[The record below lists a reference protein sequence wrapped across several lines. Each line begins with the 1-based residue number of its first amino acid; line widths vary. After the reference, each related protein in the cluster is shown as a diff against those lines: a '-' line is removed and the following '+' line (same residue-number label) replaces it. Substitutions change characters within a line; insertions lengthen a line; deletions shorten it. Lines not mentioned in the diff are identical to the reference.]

1 MARLELHDTMTMVSR
16 SWMRAGLALLAVAA
30 AVNMAAGVALAL
42 RDPRRAIDL
51 WTMVEWC
58 RAWLI
63 EGRSLYTGADAFTDY
78 PPNAV
83 VLLSPLALL
92 PQRWVVP
99 MWTAGALL
107 LTPVLP
113 CVVMRCAVPAR
124 RGLFALIVP
133 TLLYLCWAAPR
144 TLLQFSLLSMTLACA
159 AMLIVDSRSLAS
171 GALLGL
177 ALFKPHIAGPFGL
190 WMLVTARIR
199 SFVVAAV
206 VVVVGLL
213 VFDAR
218 ASESPMTTL
227 TGWWSVLGRAY
238 GGPDGLVGHT
248 NLRAWA
254 LATVE
259 DPARADAIWI
269 VLSVVLLVALCGL
282 AMRDRLRDLADGG
295 MAIPAMFCL
304 WSLLTIYH
312 NGNNMILMLPAFAFL
327 WFRDDR
333 RASPWRWLG
342 ILVLQ
347 AALAFDVPVRL
358 SAEAPSLG
366 WGRIAIEQFDRC
378 VVLATLAWV
387 SITWWRLTSSRWR

>member
-1 MARLELHDTMTMVSR
+1 MTMASR
-16 SWMRAGLALLAVAA
+16 SRIRAGLSLLAVAA

-42 RDPRRAIDL
+42 RDPRRASDL

-63 EGRSLYTGADAFTDY
+63 EGRSLYAGADAFTDY
-78 PPNAV
+78 PPNAI

-113 CVVMRCAVPAR
+113 WLVMRCAAPSR
-124 RGLFALIVP
+124 CGLLAVTVP

-159 AMLIVDSRSLAS
+159 AMLIVDSRWLSS
-171 GALLGL
+171 GALLGF
-177 ALFKPHIAGPFGL
+177 ALCKPHIAGPFAL

-199 SFVVAAV
+199 SLVVAAIV
-206 VVVVGLL
+206 VCLGLA

-218 ASESPMTTL
+218 VSESPLTTVV
-227 TGWWSVLGRAY
+227 GWGDVLGRAY
-238 GGPDGLVGHT
+238 GGPEGLVGHT
-248 NLRAWA
+248 SLRAWVFDA
-254 LATVE
+254 VE

-282 AMRDRLRDLADGG
+282 AMRSRSRDLDDGG

-333 RASPWRWLG
+333 RTSPSWWLG
-342 ILVLQ
+342 ILALQ

-358 SAEAPSLG
+358 AAEAPSLG
-366 WGRIAIEQFDRC
+366 WGRIAIEQFDRLL
-378 VVLATLAWV
+378 VLGTLVWV
-387 SITWWRLTSSRWR
+387 SITWWRLTAPRSV